1 MFTQQAESHA
11 SQSKA
16 LIDVYELRERAHLG
30 YVTPIIDHAC
40 YNTICNPQSLLW
52 EVKATLRKQAANNIL
67 YSAALLY
74 NLETKRPEMEIE
86 LSCGFAHSQKELFD
100 MWLQRA
106 SGQHFDL
113 DLIIAIE
120 NSKGGPDDGER
131 ILKAA

>member
-16 LIDVYELRERAHLG
+16 LAGIYELRERATSG
-30 YVTPIIDHAC
+30 YVIPVLDHAC
-40 YNTICNPQSLLW
+40 YNAICNPQSLLW
-52 EVKATLRKQAANNIL
+52 ELNATLRKQSPQDTL

-74 NLETKRPEMEIE
+74 NLETKTAEMEIE
-86 LSCGFAHSQKELFD
+86 LSCGSPRSYKTLFD
-100 MWLQRA
+100 MWLNRA

-113 DLIIAIE
+113 DIILAIE
-120 NSKGGPDDGER
+120 NSKSGPGGGER